1 MGETKKLLRIQWNG
15 KNLATRGLPWVV
27 LLVLMGVTAA
37 LWRPITVL
45 ITTQNVAQL
54 ETEVERLG
62 WLAPM
67 AFLALSVVQIV
78 GAPIPGYP
86 IQFMGGVLFG
96 AVWGGIYGVAG
107 MVAGGCLAAWLA
119 RTLGRPFL
127 ERHVA
132 SETLERYERLAQLE
146 TLWVWMLILLTPLGD
161 FPYYIAGLSRVKLS
175 TLALAILLSR
185 GPFVFLLALAGAT
198 STQAPLWV
206 LWTLVAAIVGAI
218 ALAYLFRKPM
228 SRWIDRHLLHRLE

>member
-1 MGETKKLLRIQWNG
+1 MGKGLLRIRWDW
-15 KNLATRGLPWVV
+15 KNLATHGLPWLV
-27 LLVLMGVTAA
+27 LLVLAGVTAA
-37 LWRPITVL
+37 LWRPIAVL
-45 ITTQNVAQL
+45 ITTQDVAQL
-54 ETEVERLG
+54 EAEVERLG
-62 WLAPM
+62 WLAPV

-132 SETLERYERLAQLE
+132 PETLAKYERLARLE